1 MKLFSRAESGTS
13 LRMVGMGPAIV
24 LLVSLGAAPMAKL
37 HYEVRPGL
45 SQCPDEQW
53 VRSAVAGRLGRDPFS
68 PDAVTAVRARIDS
81 AQEGGLTALVEV
93 ERADGTTGRRSLD
106 SPAGDCLEL
115 ASAVEL
121 AITLAIEPLWLTKK
135 PEPPAPPQPAP
146 VEARGRVGLL
156 ASVGGAPGFTAG
168 VAAGGGVAWPRFAL
182 SLEGRVL
189 LPSGV
194 TFAGERAATFS
205 ALGSLLPCLRVGRFS
220 ACGVATVGVFQVES
234 TIPGVPRTT
243 TLMAQAGVRGTVD
256 FELTRRLVLVP
267 WLEAA
272 VVLTRTSLVSGTS
285 TLWVTSPLSVT
296 AGLSVELHFS
306 S

>member
-1 MKLFSRAESGTS
+1 
-13 LRMVGMGPAIV
+13 MVGTGPAIV
-24 LLVSLGAAPMAKL
+24 LLVSLGAAPVAKL

-45 SQCPDEQW
+45 AQCPDEQW

-68 PDAVTAVRARIDS
+68 PDAATVVRARIDS

-135 PEPPAPPQPAP
+135 PEPPPSPPPPQPSP
-146 VEARGRVGLL
+146 VEARGNVGLL
-156 ASVGGAPGFTAG
+156 ASVGGAPGFTVG
-168 VAAGGGVAWPRFAL
+168 IAAGGGVAWPRFSL

-205 ALGSLLPCLRVGRFS
+205 ALGSLLPCLRAGRFS

-234 TIPGVPRTT
+234 TIAGVPRTT

-256 FELTRRLVLVP
+256 FQLSRRVFLVP

-296 AGLSVELHFS
+296 GGLSVALHFS